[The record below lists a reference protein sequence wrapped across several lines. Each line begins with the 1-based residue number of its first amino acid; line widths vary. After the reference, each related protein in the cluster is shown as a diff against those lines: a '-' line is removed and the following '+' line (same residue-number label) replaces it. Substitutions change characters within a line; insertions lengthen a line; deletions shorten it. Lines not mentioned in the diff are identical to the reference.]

1 MTGPVVVS
9 RPTSTKDRPVP
20 QMPPLPNKEDINA
33 TWEYL
38 EFGINRVMNHF
49 TSGIDMQSVSSV
61 SLIHSTHRH
70 VYLQSLLTMPGLSL
84 WLVHGP
90 LYVSLSRLP
99 NKLTSASNHMQ
110 CGPQLLYFT
119 KCCFAVRISSD
130 TSRGA
135 SKGR

>member
-9 RPTSTKDRPVP
+9 RPTSTRDRPAP

-61 SLIHSTHRH
+61 SLVHPMNCH
-70 VYLQSLLTMPGLSL
+70 VYLRLLLTMPALSL
-84 WLVHGP
+84 LSTWA
-90 LYVSLSRLP
+90 YIREFVS
-99 NKLTSASNHMQ
+99 SAEQ
-110 CGPQLLYFT
+110 PDL
-119 KCCFAVRISSD
+119 CF
-130 TSRGA
+130 
-135 SKGR
+135 